1 MTNILLQNLPT
12 DLYSDEPE
20 MESSTHL
27 NQMLLLISC
36 LQWYW
41 RDRQDYFVAG
51 NLTIYYSAKQKK
63 SEHFRGPDFFV
74 VLDTDPNP
82 QRKSWVVWQ
91 EQGKYPN
98 FILEILSDSTAN
110 TDRGLKKQI
119 YQDIFRTPEY
129 FWFDPDTE
137 ELKGFHLVDG
147 FYQEIIPIEQKF
159 WSEQLQL
166 YIGVL
171 DGKARFF
178 NPDREL
184 VLLPSESALL
194 MERQILS
201 LEERSAK
208 LESQLRSLG
217 IEPQG

>member
-1 MTNILLQNLPT
+1 
-12 DLYSDEPE
+12 
-20 MESSTHL
+20 
-27 NQMLLLISC
+27 MLLLISC

-147 FYQEIIPIEQKF
+147 FYQEIVPIEQKF